1 MPQFSITEGTLI
13 PAILLSEI
21 NSDLPG
27 PILGQV
33 SENIYDTRT
42 GKSLLIPQ
50 GSKLIGEYS
59 SSVSFGQQRAQV
71 VWSRLILPNTESV
84 NLGRMPGL
92 DRQGASGI
100 AGKVDAHYDQLAM
113 GALVTSILSAG
124 LALSAGN
131 SNPNS
136 NTLTPAQQ
144 LGQAT
149 AQGVM
154 QFGTKVAEKVL
165 DVPPTIK
172 VKAGTKIQ
180 VFSTS
185 DIQLKRYQS

>member
-1 MPQFSITEGTLI
+1 M
-13 PAILLSEI
+13 
-21 NSDLPG
+21 
-27 PILGQV
+27 GQV